1 MYRPFIG
8 KAFANRKKIDG
19 IKIISLRTGPNTT
32 DPFITRNRDIE
43 DGSILDIL
51 SVYSPEFTEVRYK
64 PSSGSLVTG
73 FVKTI
78 YLRLVCECCLKD
90 MPSTYAQNTS
100 VYVSWQHTHKQ
111 KHHPIITIGRY
122 EFQLLYKLNEPS
134 YQKIKIRNIT
144 QQQIDF
150 IVYPSN
156 SQGNIYR
163 FCSID
168 GISHLYK
175 GNDYVTETFLHM
187 DLQKFINHNIG
198 KLIEFDEETCPTNTD
213 IIPHMD
219 ISYKEYMDKRLVKF
233 TDKFLDK
240 ISELECGKGF
250 SNTYKIIGNIVDI
263 YKGCCNILSINHI
276 FVLGG
281 YMTLILRLI
290 DKGSDISKKV
300 EEFNELYIDL
310 FTKNRNGKD
319 SGLSYDNK
327 HKIMRFYLEFISYY
341 MNSNFDIKFDSV
353 KQLYSTGEFLMKKD
367 VSIKL
372 NFIFYSVIVTNKIS
386 NLDYTIIYAKY
397 KYENSIIKKFN
408 GSYSTMLNMIPHSSK
423 DFNNGND
430 INSLGLYKNFTTL
443 GIYLCKPFDY
453 VKQVKTMAPSI
464 ASSDDYYF
472 LGHVYTNLFP
482 VKQITEHEK
491 K

>member
-8 KAFANRKKIDG
+8 KAYANRIKIDG
-19 IKIISLRTGPNTT
+19 RKIISLRTGPNTI
-32 DPFITRNRDIE
+32 DPFITPNPDIE

-51 SVYSPEFTEVRYK
+51 SVHNLEFTEVRYK
-64 PSSGSLVTG
+64 PSSGSLITG

-78 YLRLVCECCLKD
+78 YLRLVCECCLQD
-90 MPSTYAQNTS
+90 MPSSYAQITS
-100 VYVSWQHTHKQ
+100 IYISWQHHHKQ
-111 KHHPIITIGRY
+111 KHHPIKKIGRY
-122 EFQLLYKLNEPS
+122 EFQLLYKFNEPN

-168 GISHLYK
+168 GKSHIYK
-175 GNDYVTETFLHM
+175 GNDYVTETFIHM
-187 DLQKFINHNIG
+187 DLQEFINHNIG
-198 KLIEFDEETCPTNTD
+198 KLIEFKKEICPTNTD

-219 ISYKEYMDKRLVKF
+219 MSYKEYMDKRLVKF

-250 SNTYKIIGNIVDI
+250 SNTYKIIGNIINI
-263 YKGCCNILSINHI
+263 YKGCCDILSINHI
-276 FVLGG
+276 FTLGG

-290 DKGSDISKKV
+290 GKGSDISKKV
-300 EEFNELYIDL
+300 EEFNELYLDL
-310 FTKNRNGKD
+310 FKKNRKGQD

-353 KQLYSTGEFLMKKD
+353 KQIYSTGEFLMKKD
-367 VSIKL
+367 TSIKL
-372 NFIFYSVIVTNKIS
+372 NFIFFSVIVTNKIS

-408 GSYSTMLNMIPHSSK
+408 GSYTTMLNMIPHGSGDPK
-423 DFNNGND
+423 GNE
-430 INSLGLYKNFTTL
+430 INSLGLYKNFTTM
-443 GIYLCKPFDY
+443 GIYLCKSFDY
-453 VKQVKTMAPSI
+453 GGQVRTMAPAI
-464 ASSDDYYF
+464 TADDDYYF

-491 K
+491 

>member
-8 KAFANRKKIDG
+8 KAYANRKKIDG

-43 DGSILDIL
+43 DGSLLDIL
-51 SVYSPEFTEVRYK
+51 SVNNKEFTEVRYK
-64 PSSGSLVTG
+64 SSLGSLISG

-78 YLRLVCECCLKD
+78 YLRLVCDCCLQD
-90 MPSTYAQNTS
+90 MPNTIAQIS
-100 VYVSWQHTHKQ
+100 YPLWQQGHK
-111 KHHPIITIGRY
+111 KEHHPVITIGRY
-122 EFQLLYKLNEPS
+122 EFQLLYKLNEHN

-168 GISHLYK
+168 GVSHLYK
-175 GNDYVTETFLHM
+175 GNDYVTETFIHM
-187 DLQKFINHNIG
+187 DLQKFIKYNIG
-198 KLIEFDEETCPTNTD
+198 KLIEFDEEMCPTNTD
-213 IIPHMD
+213 IILHMD
-219 ISYKEYMDKRLVKF
+219 ISYKEYMDRRLVKF

-263 YKGCCNILSINHI
+263 YKGCCDILSINHI
-276 FVLGG
+276 FVLGA
-281 YMTLILRLI
+281 YMTGILKLIG
-290 DKGSDISKKV
+290 KGIDISKKV
-300 EEFNELYIDL
+300 EEFNELYLDL
-310 FTKNRNGKD
+310 FKKNKLGKD

-353 KQLYSTGEFLMKKD
+353 SHIYSTGEFLMKKD
-367 VSIKL
+367 TSITL
-372 NFIFYSVIVTNKIS
+372 NFMFFSVIVTNKIS

-397 KYENSIIKKFN
+397 KYKNSRINKFD
-408 GSYSTMLNMIPHSSK
+408 GSYTTMLNMIPHSSK
-423 DFNNGND
+423 DFSNGNE

-453 VKQVKTMAPSI
+453 VLQVKSMAPAI

-472 LGHVYTNLFP
+472 LGHVYHNLFP